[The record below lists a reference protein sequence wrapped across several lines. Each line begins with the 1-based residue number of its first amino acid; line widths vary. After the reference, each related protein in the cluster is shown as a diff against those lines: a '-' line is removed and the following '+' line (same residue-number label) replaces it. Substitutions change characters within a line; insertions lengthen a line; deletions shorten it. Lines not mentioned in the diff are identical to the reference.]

1 MAKVI
6 KQADKF
12 KPITCVVC
20 GCVYEFEKG
29 DRIEALRLERGF
41 DATLRVI
48 ELMLECPICG
58 IANKLEKD
66 NEQQYNGS

>member
-6 KQADKF
+6 KGADKF
-12 KPITCVVC
+12 KPITCQGC

-29 DRIEALRLERGF
+29 DKVEVLKLEYGF
-41 DATLRVI
+41 DATLRVA

-58 IANKLEKD
+58 IAHKLEKE
-66 NEQQYNGS
+66 NEE